1 MRAGGPPHEANA
13 RGGAAAPNGVPAE
26 RHGRTWWRYPA
37 QALLY
42 AAFALFIAY
51 FSTSPRY
58 QHLAPGEALVKL
70 SLTHAGERRQACRE
84 RTPEELAKLAPNM
97 RAQTVCPRERAP
109 VSVEVTVDGEPLM
122 SVKAP
127 PSGLASDGPS
137 TVYRR
142 APIAAGSHRFTARL
156 ADAPDGAFRYAG
168 EATVDLAAGHV
179 LVIDFDPARGGF
191 VFRT

>member
-1 MRAGGPPHEANA
+1 MRAGGPPHVEQA
-13 RGGAAAPNGVPAE
+13 RGGAPAE
-26 RHGRTWWRYPA
+26 PSARTWWRYPA
-37 QALLY
+37 QAVLY

-51 FSTSPRY
+51 FSSSPPYR
-58 QHLAPGEALVKL
+58 HLDPGEALVKL

-109 VSVEVTVDGEPLM
+109 IAVEVAVDGVPFL
-122 SVKAP
+122 SVKAA

-142 APIAAGSHRFTARL
+142 VPIAAGSHHFTARL
-156 ADAPDGAFRYAG
+156 ADSADGAFRYAG
-168 EATVDLAAGHV
+168 EATIDLAAGHV
-179 LVIDFDPARGGF
+179 LVIDFDPTRGGF
-191 VFRT
+191 LFRT